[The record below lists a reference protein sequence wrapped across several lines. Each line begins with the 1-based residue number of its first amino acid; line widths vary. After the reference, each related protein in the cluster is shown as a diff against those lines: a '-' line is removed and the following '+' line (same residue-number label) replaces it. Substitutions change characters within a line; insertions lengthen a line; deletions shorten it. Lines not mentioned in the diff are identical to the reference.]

1 MNTAMDKPTEIEPV
15 AKIFEKKKSKTKLP
29 ISKGKV
35 LNPLSKS
42 GITKSK
48 ELQRAQV
55 QVKKEKAINA
65 RKKHQQRVLATI
77 ELNSSEDEEG
87 SNDDVIPIE
96 LPPPPFINL
105 DTSDEEDLAHQV
117 RKVSRPVSPS
127 NSSIVSDDFIVSGD
141 KSRLIDAFRIEAMN
155 IRGNA
160 NKNKQT
166 KDTMV
171 KIKALSKQST
181 SFDLNPVRISPRGSA
196 TPLFEA
202 SYRDQLPDK
211 PIKAKSY
218 SKERRS
224 IEDSIYAKV
233 STGTPKRSQLTSGG
247 ETSEDESCVST
258 KKQKIRRRK
267 STGSRSAGKDS
278 GNEESDVDMNPK
290 QKIISSTPIGKTPA
304 KRSRFISSNYNDD
317 EFASMIS
324 SIIRQDDSNDGEEES
339 SEERSTLN
347 TEAETVI
354 NISDS
359 RVIEETDDCRIIE
372 KPIPVLEIPD
382 DEDSDSDASMKADRT
397 PIVCDLSLNVLENTF
412 EPHEFIRDHDPLQST
427 SANID
432 CPIDVLEDPEVG
444 WNDEMRYFY
453 NRTWG
458 GEDFYI
464 GEMLNSMP
472 SKWFLLVF

>member
-1 MNTAMDKPTEIEPV
+1 MNTATDIPPKETEPV
-15 AKIFEKKKSKTKLP
+15 VTTYEKKKSKAKLP

-77 ELNSSEDEEG
+77 DLDSSENEED

-127 NSSIVSDDFIVSGD
+127 NSSIISDDFIVTGD

-155 IRGNA
+155 
-160 NKNKQT
+160 
-166 KDTMV
+166 V
-171 KIKALSKQST
+171 
-181 SFDLNPVRISPRGSA
+181 RGSA
-196 TPLFEA
+196 NKSRQSKESVVKLKSILKQPTSSFDAISMSSPKSSAA
-202 SYRDQLPDK
+202 SILETSNKEQVPDK
-211 PIKAKSY
+211 AIKTKSY

-224 IEDSIYAKV
+224 IEDSVYGAKATT
-233 STGTPKRSQLTSGG
+233 STPKRSQVATDG
-247 ETSEDESCVST
+247 ETSEDETCIAA

-267 STGSRSAGKDS
+267 STGSRSTGKSSD
-278 GNEESDVDMNPK
+278 NDESDVDMNPK
-290 QKIISSTPIGKTPA
+290 TKLISSTPIGKTPV

-324 SIIRQDDSNDGEEES
+324 SIIRQDSNDGEEES
-339 SEERSTLN
+339 SEERNTAN
-347 TEAETVI
+347 TESETIV

-359 RVIEETDDCRIIE
+359 RVTMIEETEDCRIIE
-372 KPIPVLEIPD
+372 KIIPVLEIPD

-397 PIVCDLSLNVLENTF
+397 PVVCDLSLNVLENTF
-412 EPHEFIRDHDPLQST
+412 EPHELVRDNNPQS
-427 SANID
+427 SGANPD
-432 CPIDVLEDPEVG
+432 CAIDVLEDPEVG

-453 NRTWG
+453 NRSWG
-458 GEDFYI
+458 GEDFFI
-464 GEMLNSMP
+464 GDMLNSMP
-472 SKWFLLVF
+472 SK

>member
-1 MNTAMDKPTEIEPV
+1 MNTAMDMPPEKEPV
-15 AKIFEKKKSKTKLP
+15 ATSTFDKKKSKSKLP

-35 LNPLSKS
+35 LNPLSK
-42 GITKSK
+42 GGLTKSK

-77 ELNSSEDEEG
+77 DLDSSENEED

-127 NSSIVSDDFIVSGD
+127 NSSIVSDDFIVTGD

-155 IRGNA
+155 
-160 NKNKQT
+160 
-166 KDTMV
+166 V
-171 KIKALSKQST
+171 
-181 SFDLNPVRISPRGSA
+181 RGSA
-196 TPLFEA
+196 NKSRQSKDTVWKIKSILKQPTAVESNSISSPRSNAA
-202 SYRDQLPDK
+202 SIIDSTKEQLVDK
-211 PIKAKSY
+211 ATKTKNY

-224 IEDSIYAKV
+224 IEDSIYGAKA
-233 STGTPKRSQLTSGG
+233 STSTSKRSQVGTDG
-247 ETSEDESCVST
+247 ETSEDESCIAV
-258 KKQKIRRRK
+258 KKPKVRRRK
-267 STGSRSAGKDS
+267 STGSRSAGKSSD
-278 GNEESDVDMNPK
+278 NDESDVDMSTK
-290 QKIISSTPIGKTPA
+290 QKLISSTPIGKAPA

-324 SIIRQDDSNDGEEES
+324 SIIRQEDSNDGEEES
-339 SEERSTLN
+339 SEERSTAT
-347 TEAETVI
+347 TEAQTVI

-397 PIVCDLSLNVLENTF
+397 PVVCDLSLNVLENTF
-412 EPHEFIRDHDPLQST
+412 EPHELVGNHNPLQSAST
-427 SANID
+427 NLDHS
-432 CPIDVLEDPEVG
+432 IDVLEDPEVG

-464 GEMLNSMP
+464 GEMLNSMT
-472 SKWFLLVF
+472 SE

>member
-1 MNTAMDKPTEIEPV
+1 MNTAMDKPTDVEPV
-15 AKIFEKKKSKTKLP
+15 ATTYEKKKSKAKLP

-35 LNPLSKS
+35 INPLSKG

-77 ELNSSEDEEG
+77 DLNSSESEED

-127 NSSIVSDDFIVSGD
+127 NSSIVSDDFIVTGD

-155 IRGNA
+155 VRGSA
-160 NKNKQT
+160 NKNRQNKESAVKLKSILKQ
-166 KDTMV
+166 
-171 KIKALSKQST
+171 SST
-181 SFDLNPVRISPRGSA
+181 SFESISNNSPRGSV
-196 TPLFEA
+196 A
-202 SYRDQLPDK
+202 SVTETSNKEQIPDTS
-211 PIKAKSY
+211 IKTKSY

-224 IEDSIYAKV
+224 FEDSIYTTKA
-233 STGTPKRSQLTSGG
+233 STSTPKRSQAASNG
-247 ETSEDESCVST
+247 ETSEDESCIAA
-258 KKQKIRRRK
+258 KKQKLRRRK
-267 STGSRSAGKDS
+267 STGSRSAGKS
-278 GNEESDVDMNPK
+278 SENEESDVDMN
-290 QKIISSTPIGKTPA
+290 QKLISSTPIGKGPA

-324 SIIRQDDSNDGEEES
+324 SIIRQEDSNEGEEES
-339 SEERSTLN
+339 SEERSTAN
-347 TEAETVI
+347 TTITEANTVI
-354 NISDS
+354 NISKS

-397 PIVCDLSLNVLENTF
+397 PVVCDLSLNVLENTF
-412 EPHEFIRDHDPLQST
+412 EPHELVKDAHPS
-427 SANID
+427 SSSNID

-453 NRTWG
+453 NRSWG
-458 GEDFYI
+458 GEDFFI
-464 GEMLNSMP
+464 GEMLNSMS
-472 SKWFLLVF
+472 SK